1 MIRLLDEQQTDL
13 YILKDALWEIREGL
27 HRAANGGL
35 KGPGHRE
42 KIGDFKKAARRY
54 RNMADEALSRVKE

>member
-1 MIRLLDEQQTDL
+1 MIKLLDEQQTDI
-13 YILKDALWEIREGL
+13 YILKDALREIREGL

-35 KGPGHRE
+35 KDPGHRE

-54 RNMADEALSRVKE
+54 RNIADGALSRTKE